1 MANKRFLMRFLL
13 AFLLIL
19 MTCHTGCATKSVAPT
34 RIIDTHIHIYD
45 TSRPQGVPWPYKKD
59 EALYHPHLP
68 ADFEKVAKAN
78 GVTATVIVEA
88 SDWVEDNQWL
98 LDLTKDDAHFIAIV
112 GNLLPGSD
120 DFAKNLDRFAKDK
133 RFVGIRARTNK
144 TVKITDDRYIAD
156 LAKLADKNLT
166 LDMLAHA
173 ATLEDL
179 AFIAEKVPNLR
190 IVINHLAGAKVDGR
204 EPDAKWVA
212 QIKALASHKNVYCK
226 ISGLSQ
232 QSTTKPAPMD
242 LEFYRPTLDLLWA
255 QFGEDRLMF
264 ASNWPVTKM
273 GGDYAGE
280 LRMTL
285 EYFAAKG
292 QAATDKAFWQNA
304 DRVYRLGLKR

>member
-1 MANKRFLMRFLL
+1 MHLRL
-13 AFLLIL
+13 AALALFVLAISS
-19 MTCHTGCATKSVAPT
+19 MGCAAKPIAPA

-59 EALYHPHLP
+59 VALYEPHLL

-98 LDLTKDDAHFIAIV
+98 LDLTKNDTHFIGIV
-112 GNLLPGSD
+112 GNLLPSTD
-120 DFAKNLDRFAKDK
+120 DFAANLDRFAKDR

-144 TVKITDDRYIAD
+144 PGFKMTDEKYLAD
-156 LAKLADKNLT
+156 LAKLADKNLS
-166 LDMLAHA
+166 LDMLVHGG
-173 ATLEDL
+173 TLEDL
-179 AFIAEKVPNLR
+179 AIVAAKVPNLR
-190 IVINHLAGAKVDGR
+190 IVVNHLAGAKVDGE

-212 QIKALASHKNVYCK
+212 QIKALAVHKNVHCK

-242 LEFYRPTLDLLWA
+242 VNFYRPTLDVLWEA
-255 QFGEDRLMF
+255 FGEDRLIF

-280 LRMTL
+280 LRMTR
-285 EYFAAKG
+285 EYFAEKG
-292 QAATDKAFWQNA
+292 QAATDNVFWENA
-304 DRVYRLGLKR
+304 DRVYRLGLKK